1 MDCLN
6 RIQRLASIT
15 IALSLIAC
23 YDVDV
28 APRDRTPQKLA
39 AYFSELP
46 VPESATVLY
55 FKDDFADGPVG
66 RGQGVVSITLRLD
79 SASFEATMAEASK
92 SARFRPVSSFPIASK
107 VASLLNAPKGIYFLE
122 GDYWLSHDLI
132 VLNPERRTLDVSS
145 ARLSG
150 LP

>member
-1 MDCLN
+1 MCRPN
-6 RIQRLASIT
+6 RVLQVASIA
-15 IALSLIAC
+15 IALFLMAC

-46 VPESATVLY
+46 IPESTRVLY
-55 FKDDFADGPVG
+55 FKDDFADGPAG
-66 RGQGVVSITLRLD
+66 RGQGVVSITLQLD

-92 SARFRPVSSFPIASK
+92 RAEFRPVSSFPIASK
-107 VASLLNAPKGIYFLE
+107 VASLLNAPKGIYSLE
-122 GDYWLSHDLI
+122 GDYWLSHDLV
-132 VLNPERRTLDVSS
+132 VLNPERRTLDVTS